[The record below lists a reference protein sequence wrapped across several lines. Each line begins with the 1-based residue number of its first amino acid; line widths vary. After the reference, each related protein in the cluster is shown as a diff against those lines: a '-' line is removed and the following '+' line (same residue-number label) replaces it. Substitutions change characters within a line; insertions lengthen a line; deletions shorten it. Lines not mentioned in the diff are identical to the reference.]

1 MPSSS
6 NPERYDYDFS
16 SDEELEPVDSGFISF
31 PSTLHEL
38 QKDPARQHRLDI
50 IREALSRI
58 LRDDIATAA
67 INDID
72 GTLEGVR
79 MRQVNEL
86 LERIETLLKTIDELG
101 VPFLQALADILQ
113 KFDHKLRVYP

>member
-6 NPERYDYDFS
+6 NHERYDYDFS
-16 SDEELEPVDSGFISF
+16 SDEELEPVDFASF
-31 PSTLHEL
+31 PSTLDEL
-38 QKDPARQHRLDI
+38 QKDPARQHRLDV

-67 INDID
+67 ITDID
-72 GTLEGVR
+72 GALEGVR

-86 LERIETLLKTIDELG
+86 LGRIETLLKTIDELG